1 MARLYKTQFPRLFF
15 IFYVVFK
22 IFIYLHVVYG
32 FKPIFNELTKRY
44 ARLVN
49 GNVRNFRRQES
60 MMVHANSVGC
70 LLHLPTKVILTTSIL
85 RSGISAPRFLLQ
97 NVFMVLERQHCC
109 TRHKQGLMP

>member
-15 IFYVVFK
+15 IFYFVFK
-22 IFIYLHVVYG
+22 NFYIFARGLS

-60 MMVHANSVGC
+60 